1 LLGLSDYRDRLVDF
15 RHTPPQPT
23 IGLAAEKYRQH
34 PTPALPGHPGNL
46 RLQGRLIAI
55 VALLT
60 GLLGG

>member
-1 LLGLSDYRDRLVDF
+1 M
-15 RHTPPQPT
+15 